1 MSPRSSEKPPTTAV
15 EKRATDA
22 GSVGASGPLRGA
34 GTDVVAALLPLSG
47 LGGAT
52 WWLFNLP
59 ASYLLQVAG
68 MYALMGALLLRERT
82 AEREHRGLGA
92 ANRITLARATIV
104 LPLAGLVFHSGVNAP
119 AMGWWVVLWATLAFL
134 LDHLDGRVA
143 RRTGTVSAFGA
154 RFDMELDAFLILAL
168 SVLVWE
174 WGKVGA
180 WVLLI
185 GALRYLFV
193 GAGLV
198 RRELNGPLPESQRR
212 KIVCVAQGVA
222 LLACLAPVVPSDAAS
237 ILAGSALALLVYS
250 FAVDVRWLLRHA
262 SA

>member
-1 MSPRSSEKPPTTAV
+1 
-15 EKRATDA
+15 
-22 GSVGASGPLRGA
+22 
-34 GTDVVAALLPLSG
+34 
-47 LGGAT
+47 
-52 WWLFNLP
+52 
-59 ASYLLQVAG
+59 

>member
-1 MSPRSSEKPPTTAV
+1 MSPRSNEKPSTPTV
-15 EKRATDA
+15 EKRTTDTA
-22 GSVGASGPLRGA
+22 SVVASGPLRGA

-47 LGGAT
+47 LAGAT

-68 MYALMGALLLRERT
+68 MYAVMGALLLREKT
-82 AEREHRGLGA
+82 AEPAHPGLGA
-92 ANRITLARATIV
+92 ANRITLARATII
-104 LPLAGLVFHSGVNAP
+104 LPLAGLVFHSAVDAP

-134 LDHLDGRVA
+134 LDNLDGRVA

-154 RFDMELDAFLILAL
+154 RFDMELDAFLILVL

-193 GAGLV
+193 GAGWV

-222 LLACLAPVVPSDAAS
+222 LLVCLGPIVSLDVAS
-237 ILAGSALALLVYS
+237 IVAGGALALLVYS
-250 FAVDVRWLLRHA
+250 FVVDVRWLLRHA
-262 SA
+262 GA